1 MCADELFEELGFT
14 KAIDND
20 TEVKY
25 YYINT
30 IMGDRIEH
38 TIQIAKIGKIV
49 FSYRND
55 RNHQVMGL
63 GKKELQAINKKC
75 QELGWLKED

>member
-55 RNHQVMGL
+55 RNHQVMGF
-63 GKKELQAINKKC
+63 GKKELQAINKKVE
-75 QELGWLKED
+75 ELGWMK

>member
-25 YYINT
+25 CYINT

-38 TIQIAKIGKIV
+38 TIQIAKIGEIV

-63 GKKELQAINKKC
+63 GKKELQAINKKVE
-75 QELGWLKED
+75 ELGWLKED

>member
-1 MCADELFEELGFT
+1 
-14 KAIDND
+14 
-20 TEVKY
+20 
-25 YYINT
+25 
-30 IMGDRIEH
+30 MGDRIEH

>member
-55 RNHQVMGL
+55 RNDQVMGL

-75 QELGWLKED
+75 QELGWLKEG

>member
-55 RNHQVMGL
+55 RNHQVMGF

-75 QELGWLKED
+75 QELGWLKEG